1 MNLNLSFEG
10 NEKVDDI
17 NCFKYGGGSVSMP
30 EKPEVITVAR
40 KLEKKIINKKIT
52 DVKILYPKMIDYPD
66 IQTFKEN
73 IKNQVIHS
81 ITTRGKWI
89 VLQLDRDYL
98 LFHLRMEGK
107 FFFREKKDEI
117 NKHEHVIF
125 ELDNEEELRFAD
137 VRKFGR
143 TMLIPKD
150 KLYTMKPYAELG
162 LEPWDE
168 NLNALY
174 LKEKYKNKKIPIKT
188 VLLDQSIMTGIGNIY
203 ADEILFLSNI
213 NPLTKPCDLTDV
225 DLNHIIKNTIKV
237 LDKAIEEG
245 GTTIRSYTSEEGVTG
260 LFQNNLNVHQRENE
274 KCHVCGN
281 TIIKIRV
288 GGRGTYYCPKCQK
301 EKKSI

>member
-1 MNLNLSFEG
+1 
-10 NEKVDDI
+10 
-17 NCFKYGGGSVSMP
+17 MP
-30 EKPEVITVAR
+30 EKPEVITVAK
-40 KLEKKIINKKIT
+40 KLEKRLLNRKIMSV
-52 DVKILYPKMIDYPD
+52 DVLYPRIIDYPSVEE
-66 IQTFKEN
+66 FKEN
-73 IKNQVIHS
+73 IKNQSINS

-89 VLQLDRDYL
+89 VLELDRDFL

-107 FFFREKKDEI
+107 FFFRTKDDI
-117 NKHEHVIF
+117 ITKHEHVIF
-125 ELDNEEELRFAD
+125 KLDNEEELRFAD

-150 KLYTMKPYAELG
+150 KLYTMKPYTELG

-168 NLNALY
+168 NLNVLY

-188 VLLDQSIMTGIGNIY
+188 VLLDQSIITGIGNIY

-213 NPLTKPCDLTDV
+213 NPLCKPCDLTD
-225 DLNHIIKNTIKV
+225 DELNNIIKNTIKV

-301 EKKSI
+301 